1 MSSPS
6 LLRRLLKR
14 LCQVLAALTTSSAH
28 RLRFLLSCLRRF
40 LAEICGHS
48 RHTGIVSRSSA
59 PGSDTT
65 LASASGARFP
75 QVTLPLPLHNGQITS
90 ATAASS
96 TQGVV
101 SSSTPSYTSSIS
113 EQVIPFRTSSQAE
126 VNNTIILS
134 TAIFTPIGANNGND
148 IRYENRHPV
157 TMKFQHSRGTFP
169 TDHVPG

>member
-1 MSSPS
+1 
-6 LLRRLLKR
+6 
-14 LCQVLAALTTSSAH
+14 
-28 RLRFLLSCLRRF
+28 
-40 LAEICGHS
+40 
-48 RHTGIVSRSSA
+48 
-59 PGSDTT
+59 

-113 EQVIPFRTSSQAE
+113 EQVIPSSTSSQAE
-126 VNNTIILS
+126 VNNT

-157 TMKFQHSRGTFP
+157 CVIALLYHKSE
-169 TDHVPG
+169 